1 MMFRL
6 ADIIGFQRG
15 ITLLNQQPVAVDL
28 QQAVPFPAVIALWIK
43 RDRLF
48 KLSDRT
54 RTIAALGIRLPQ
66 RAHGFAVGMIGAN
79 RLL

>member
-1 MMFRL
+1 MTFRL
-6 ADIIGFQRG
+6 ANIIGFQRG

-28 QQAVPFPAVIALWIK
+28 QQTVPFPTVIALRIE

-48 KLSDRT
+48 KLRDRS
-54 RTIAALGIRLPQ
+54 RTIAALGICLPQ
-66 RAHGFAVGMIGAN
+66 RAHGFAVGMIGAH